1 MIISFKKRIINLLEK
16 LISKFFL
23 LFLKLLIIRLRI
35 TSKKQK
41 LFTINSVC
49 VINTFQ
55 LTGGAAKVTT
65 TLFKGLGE
73 DFSMKYYV
81 KKKQSSDLGV
91 VEIQQED
98 YSFFLELL
106 RRESVKKGW
115 LEFTGFHA
123 LNLLKDTFFQQSKLV
138 HLHNLHGEFF
148 SPGLFSIVLSGKKVI
163 WTLHD
168 ERILTGHCSCTL
180 GCDSWKLGCGNCPDL
195 TIYPSVIHDQTTLVL
210 KETKKWINAL
220 NPVIVCPSEWLS
232 KRVKIAYPFLNNVCV
247 IPNGVDT
254 SVFKPMQWREIRNEF
269 ELPLEK
275 KIILFVAEFSTN
287 NPFKGGSILRTLIK
301 DPAFDHVLFVTVG
314 GETKSEYLNHLSF
327 PYIDDEQTLAKLY
340 ASSDVLLYPTQADN
354 FPLVVLESMACGTP
368 VIASNLGGIPE
379 IINDSS
385 IGCLIDQY
393 TDKQCFKQ
401 ELFRFLDKNEEE
413 MEFMR
418 SRCVQ
423 LIQNEY
429 SKEKMLKK
437 YGELYTKM
445 MNDYAN

>member
-1 MIISFKKRIINLLEK
+1 MIFGFKKKVIHFIEQ
-16 LISKFFL
+16 LITKNFL
-23 LFLKLLIIRLRI
+23 FFLKLILC
-35 TSKKQK
+35 K
-41 LFTINSVC
+41 LHFDTKNQRKIFRNNVAI
-49 VINTFQ
+49 INTFQ
-55 LTGGAAKVTT
+55 LTGGAAKVAT

-73 DFSMKYYV
+73 DFSMQYYV
-81 KKKQSSDLGV
+81 KKKQSSDPRV

-106 RRESVKKGW
+106 RREAVNKGW

-123 LNLLKDTFFQQSKLV
+123 LNLLKDIFFQQSKLV

-148 SPGLFSIVLSGKKVI
+148 SPALFSSVLSGKKVI

-180 GCDSWKLGCGNCPDL
+180 GCDRWKLGCGNCPDL
-195 TIYPSVIHDQTTLVL
+195 TIYPSVNHDQTILVL
-210 KETKKWINAL
+210 KETKKWVTNL

-232 KRVKIAYPFLNNVCV
+232 NRVKIAYPSIKTVCV
-247 IPNGVDT
+247 IPNGIDT
-254 SVFKPMQWREIRNEF
+254 SVFRPMNRSEIRNELQ
-269 ELPLEK
+269 LPLDK
-275 KIILFVAEFSTN
+275 KIIVFVAEFSTN
-287 NPFKGGSILRTLIK
+287 NPFKGGSILRSLIK
-301 DPAFDHVLFVTVG
+301 DSEFENVLFVTIG
-314 GETKSEYLNHLSF
+314 GEAKSDYLNHFSF
-327 PYIDDEQTLAKLY
+327 PYIEDEQLLAKLY
-340 ASSDVLLYPTQADN
+340 ATSDVLLYPTQADN

-379 IINDSS
+379 IIRDSRV
-385 IGCLIDQY
+385 GCLIDQY

-401 ELFRFLDKNEEE
+401 ELLRFLDKNEEE

-423 LIQNEY
+423 LIQKEY

-445 MNDYAN
+445 QNDYAD

>member
-16 LISKFFL
+16 LISKNFL
-23 LFLKLLIIRLRI
+23 FFLKLLIIRLRI
-35 TSKKQK
+35 TTKKQK
-41 LFTINSVC
+41 LFTINSVSI
-49 VINTFQ
+49 INTFQ
-55 LTGGAAKVTT
+55 LTGGAAKVAT

-73 DFSMKYYV
+73 DFSMQYYV
-81 KKKQSSDLGV
+81 KKKQSSDPRV

-123 LNLLKDTFFQQSKLV
+123 LNLLKDAFFQQSKLV

-148 SPGLFSIVLSGKKVI
+148 SPGLFSTVLSDKKVI

-195 TIYPSVIHDQTTLVL
+195 TIYPSVNHDQTTLVL

-232 KRVKIAYPFLNNVCV
+232 NRVKIAYPSIKTVCV
-247 IPNGVDT
+247 IPNGIDT
-254 SVFKPMQWREIRNEF
+254 SVFRPMNRSEIRNELQ
-269 ELPLEK
+269 LPLDK

-287 NPFKGGSILRTLIK
+287 NPFKGGSILRSLIK
-301 DPAFDHVLFVTVG
+301 DSEFDNILFVTVG
-314 GETKSEYLNHLSF
+314 GESKSDYLNHFSF
-327 PYIDDEQTLAKLY
+327 PYIEDEQLLAKLY

-379 IINDSS
+379 IINHPSV
-385 IGCLIDQY
+385 GCLV
-393 TDKQCFKQ
+393 DKYSSKQNFKDK
-401 ELFRFLDKNEEE
+401 LLVFLDKNEKEIE
-413 MEFMR
+413 IMR
-418 SRCVQ
+418 SQCTQLVQ
-423 LIQNEY
+423 KHY
-429 SKEKMLKK
+429 SKEKMLQK
-437 YGELYTKM
+437 YSELYTKM
-445 MNDYAN
+445 LK